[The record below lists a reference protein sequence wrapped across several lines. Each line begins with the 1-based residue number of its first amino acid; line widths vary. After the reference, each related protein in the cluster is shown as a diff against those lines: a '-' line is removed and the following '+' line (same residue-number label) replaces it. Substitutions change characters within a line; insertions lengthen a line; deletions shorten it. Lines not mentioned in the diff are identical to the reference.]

1 MSLVFYYGSDF
12 FSAKEAI
19 NKKIVSFLA
28 KNSSG
33 LIEKF
38 DFDGGLEV
46 LKNVLKR
53 RSLFDQPELVMVY
66 GYFSATELRKKNKE
80 FFDFLVKKSEET
92 KEFERAKVKEK
103 PADNFALID
112 AIGAR
117 DIKKALI
124 YLNQT
129 LAEGGEP
136 HAVLGQ
142 IIYQFRNLLKVKDV
156 PAADLVKIGLH
167 PFVAR
172 KTSQQVRRFEL
183 EELKRIYQRLTEL
196 DTKSKTG
203 QIDLSAGLFQFLL
216 EIS

>member
-80 FFDFLVKKSEET
+80 FLIELGKQEKDRKK
-92 KEFERAKVKEK
+92 K
-103 PADNFALID
+103 L
-112 AIGAR
+112 
-117 DIKKALI
+117 
-124 YLNQT
+124 
-129 LAEGGEP
+129 
-136 HAVLGQ
+136 
-142 IIYQFRNLLKVKDV
+142 
-156 PAADLVKIGLH
+156 
-167 PFVAR
+167 
-172 KTSQQVRRFEL
+172 
-183 EELKRIYQRLTEL
+183 
-196 DTKSKTG
+196 
-203 QIDLSAGLFQFLL
+203 
-216 EIS
+216 